1 MHSPVK
7 LAKVRTIL
15 QFFHDFAK
23 DAFHSLRSSENW
35 SVKATISKA
44 IRDLWC
50 GFFSLVHQPFN
61 PKQNTCISLPQRF
74 IRDSKTFL
82 VRFVSQFRAINW
94 KQLLRKQFFWNF
106 MSWKCICYAKF
117 MKRQN
122 KCSPKRKHL
131 LRQPRSKVFSARE
144 RGFWYRFGT

>member
-1 MHSPVK
+1 MHSLVK

-15 QFFHDFAK
+15 QLFHDFAK

-44 IRDLWC
+44 IRDLWW

-74 IRDSKTFL
+74 ICDSKTFL
-82 VRFVSQFRAINW
+82 VRFVSQLRAINW
-94 KQLLRKQFFWNF
+94 KQLLRKQFFL
-106 MSWKCICYAKF
+106 KF
-117 MKRQN
+117 HVMKV
-122 KCSPKRKHL
+122 HL
-131 LRQPRSKVFSARE
+131 LRKIYEKTKQMLSKEKTLAPATSFQGLFRQRARILV
-144 RGFWYRFGT
+144 